1 MKNTPKV
8 IIYLSLI
15 LTGGPSFSE
24 SLRCGGNIARIGDG
38 KASIQIKCGEPV
50 SSYSFCKPLIVVPE
64 GRDLVDSSSAACVPV
79 DEWTYAPGSGQFVTT
94 LIFQNGSLSAIRY
107 GDRIP

>member
-1 MKNTPKV
+1 MKRATKV
-8 IIYLSLI
+8 LISLSLVM
-15 LTGGPSFSE
+15 TSGASFSE

-38 KASIQIKCGEPV
+38 KADIQLKCGAPV
-50 SSYSFCKPLIVVPE
+50 SSHSFCKPLVTAPAA
-64 GRDLVDSSSAACVPV
+64 RDLVADASAACMPV
-79 DEWTYAPGSGQFVTT
+79 DEWTYTPGSGQFVTT